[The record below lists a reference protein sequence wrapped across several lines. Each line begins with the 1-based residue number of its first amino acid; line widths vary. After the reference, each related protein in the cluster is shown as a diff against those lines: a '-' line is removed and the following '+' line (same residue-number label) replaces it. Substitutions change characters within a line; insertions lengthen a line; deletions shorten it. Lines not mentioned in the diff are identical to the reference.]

1 MGVSMNKRLRILV
14 YVPLALIV
22 ACKTFHP
29 APVSQRNDADRIV
42 ITEQMIARSGGET
55 AWDVL
60 RREAPQI
67 SFRENRNGQATSMSR
82 RGRSSILLN
91 DTPML
96 LVDGVRSP
104 DLKTLQQIPATTLLS
119 IEVLTGLEGTT
130 YYGTDAVGG
139 VILVHTKTGASK

>member
-1 MGVSMNKRLRILV
+1 MGASMDYR
-14 YVPLALIV
+14 VPLFALLPIALIV

-29 APVSQRNDADRIV
+29 APVSHRNDADRIV
-42 ITEQMIARSGGET
+42 ITEQMIERSGGQT
-55 AWDVL
+55 AWEVL
-60 RREAPQI
+60 RREAPQL

-96 LVDGVRSP
+96 LVDGVRSQ
-104 DLKTLQQIPATTLLS
+104 DLKTLQQIPATTLMS

>member
-1 MGVSMNKRLRILV
+1 MRASMDHRLLILA
-14 YVPLALIV
+14 YFPIALIV

-29 APVSQRNDADRIV
+29 APVSQQSDADRVV
-42 ITEQMIARSGGET
+42 ITEAMIARSGGQT
-55 AWDVL
+55 AWEVL
-60 RREAPQI
+60 RREAPQLT
-67 SFRENRNGQATSMSR
+67 FRENRNGQATSMSR

-139 VILVHTKTGASK
+139 VILVHTKIGTSK